1 MFNDFNRLIWIFTA
15 YGFCCFALFF
25 LCLSFVFGVFGGSE
39 LIMNAFGFEN
49 SVLIKYWCLKPYFY
63 SLKFYN
69 YSYSEI
75 HKGVGIIFDFLTP
88 CILEF

>member
-1 MFNDFNRLIWIFTA
+1 MFNDFNRLILFFTA

-25 LCLSFVFGVFGGSE
+25 LCLSFVFGVFGRSE

-63 SLKFYN
+63 SFKFYN
-69 YSYSEI
+69 YSEI
-75 HKGVGIIFDFLTP
+75 HKGVGVIFDFLTP

>member
-1 MFNDFNRLIWIFTA
+1 MFFTA

-25 LCLSFVFGVFGGSE
+25 LCLIFAFGVFGGSE

-63 SLKFYN
+63 SLKFYL
-69 YSYSEI
+69 I
-75 HKGVGIIFDFLTP
+75 VKIIRGWDYFV
-88 CILEF
+88 IL